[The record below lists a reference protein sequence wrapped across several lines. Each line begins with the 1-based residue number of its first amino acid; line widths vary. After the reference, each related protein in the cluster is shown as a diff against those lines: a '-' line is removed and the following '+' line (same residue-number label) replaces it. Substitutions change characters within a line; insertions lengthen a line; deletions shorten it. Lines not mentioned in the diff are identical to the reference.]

1 VSVEPD
7 QQVAALQ
14 EKVRVVAAGWGLDES
29 YEIPAEVRRHAEAGD
44 TVPAVATLRQRAPGR
59 VSLIAA
65 KRMVDALSS
74 K

>member
-1 VSVEPD
+1 
-7 QQVAALQ
+7 
-14 EKVRVVAAGWGLDES
+14 VAAGWGLDES